1 MSIPLASSHLFTP
14 LHVGGIELRNRIVIS
29 PMCQYSAADGCMNA
43 WHIQH
48 YGMLAQSGAGA
59 LTIEATAVEPIGR
72 ITPACVGLYDDATE
86 AAMKAMLEGVR
97 AWSDIPLV
105 LQLGHAGRKAS
116 SERPWRGGRQI
127 SPDAAEGWQSVAPSA
142 HPMIEGDRPST
153 ILDRAGM
160 ERIRDAF
167 AAAARRAARLGLD
180 GLQVHAAHGYLLH
193 NFLSPISNRREDAYG
208 GSLENRMR
216 FPLEIFE
223 AVRAAF
229 PAERPVSLRV
239 SATDWLEGGWD
250 IDSTIAFAREL
261 KQRGCAAINVSS
273 GGIDPRAS
281 IPIGPGYQVP
291 LARKIREAVGLPV
304 VAVGLITEFEHAEAI
319 IANGDADMVGLART
333 ILFDPR
339 WPWHAAAHLGARIAA
354 APQYV
359 RSQPSRHRDL
369 FRPV

>member
-1 MSIPLASSHLFTP
+1 MASPQLFTP
-14 LHVGGIELRNRIVIS
+14 LHVGGLDLANRIVIS
-29 PMCQYSAADGCMNA
+29 PMCQYSAVDGCMNS

-86 AAMKAMLEGVR
+86 AAMKAMIESVR
-97 AWSDIPLV
+97 AWSGIPLV

-116 SERPWRGGRQI
+116 SDRPWRGGRQI
-127 SPDAAEGWQSVAPSA
+127 PPDAADGWHPVAPSA
-142 HPMIEGDRPST
+142 HPMIEGDHPSE

-167 AAAARRAARLGLD
+167 AAAARRAIRLGLD
-180 GLQVHAAHGYLLH
+180 GIQIHAAHGYLLH

-223 AVRAAF
+223 AVRAVV
-229 PAERPVSLRV
+229 PAGRPVSVRV
-239 SATDWLEGGWD
+239 SATDWIEGGWD
-250 IDSTIAFAREL
+250 VESSILFAREL
-261 KQRGCAAINVSS
+261 RKRGCAAINVSS

-291 LARKIREAVGLPV
+291 LARRIREGAGLPV
-304 VAVGLITEFEHAEAI
+304 VAVGLITDYEHAEAI
-319 IANGDADMVGLART
+319 VATGDADMVGLART
-333 ILFDPR
+333 MLFDPR
-339 WPWHAAAHLGARIAA
+339 WPWHAAAHLGGTVNAASQYLRAHPAR
-354 APQYV
+354 Y
-359 RSQPSRHRDL
+359 RNL
-369 FRPV
+369 FRAP